1 MIPVLTLEPLTFKV
15 KVPLSE
21 PYLADVILM
30 AVTLDFA
37 PLTGTAVNEPAALLV
52 PSLRPDFPL
61 YTLLTDE
68 MELIKV
74 LEDTALVSKF
84 DVVRAE
90 VPFEP
95 VEKVTAYVLPDV
107 GSVVPLLAAVTVTVH
122 FAEAV
127 PHLAVM
133 MAVPAET
140 AVTLPLETV
149 ATLELLVDQVT
160 VPDAVAVNV
169 ELLPATRESV
179 DLLRETESVVV
190 DPPDEDEP

>member
-90 VPFEP
+90 VPSEP
-95 VEKVTAYVLPDV
+95 VENATAYVLPDV
-107 GSVVPLLAAVTVTVH
+107 GSVDPLLAAVTVTTQV
-122 FAEAV
+122 AEAV
-127 PHLAVM
+127 PHLAVIV
-133 MAVPAET
+133 AVPAAL
-140 AVTLPLETV
+140 AVTVPPLTV
-149 ATLELLVDQVT
+149 ATEELLVDQVT
-160 VPDAVAVNV
+160 VPEAVAVKV
-169 ELLPATRESV
+169 ALLPATNDNV
-179 DLLRETESVVV
+179 DLFKETESVVV
-190 DPPDEDEP
+190 EPEDEP